1 MMLQNL
7 VSRFPFLE
15 QFIKFALIGT
25 MNTFVD
31 LVVLN
36 IETLLSGVKEG
47 TGYGIQKGFSFL
59 VAVVLSYF
67 LNKHWAF
74 QDKSEKNQGRKFSQF
89 LMISLVGMFIN
100 VTVATLA
107 VTYLK
112 GPANQLLNL
121 SILTD
126 QIWVSLGALCGTAIG
141 LIWNFLGYKF
151 FVFKK

>member
-1 MMLQNL
+1 MFQKLID
-7 VSRFPFLE
+7 RFPFLE
-15 QFIKFALIGT
+15 QFIKFALIGAV
-25 MNTFVD
+25 NTLVD
-31 LVVLN
+31 LSVLN
-36 IETLLSGVKEG
+36 VETLLSGVKEG
-47 TGYGIQKGFSFL
+47 AGYGIQKGFSFL

-67 LNKHWAF
+67 LNKRWAF
-74 QDKSEKNQGRKFSQF
+74 RDQSEKNQGRKFSQF
-89 LMISLVGMFIN
+89 LAISLVGMFIN

-112 GPANQLLNL
+112 EPVNHLLNL

-151 FVFKK
+151 LVFKK